1 VNENRPP
8 QPAGGLFPATRWT
21 LLLAA
26 RERPEERR
34 RALDDLI
41 APRWRA
47 LFALARKQGLTP
59 AEAEDAV
66 QSFLAR
72 LVEDD
77 LLFRADPARG
87 RLRTFLRAAFHN
99 HLVNL
104 HEHAAAARRGGGRRP
119 VDLDDVEALLAS
131 PALSPDA
138 AFDRAWALEMFEG
151 ALAALEGELT
161 RGSGGNGLEAL
172 RQLFRFGETT
182 PYAELA
188 PQLGMSLPQLKSFVH
203 RAKARFRLIL
213 RARVADTLE
222 AAESVDDEVAAL
234 LGLLSA

>member
-1 VNENRPP
+1 MSHLPP
-8 QPAGGLFPATRWT
+8 PLPAGGLFPATRWT

-34 RALDDLI
+34 GAFEELI

-47 LFALARKQGLTP
+47 LFALARKQGLAP

-72 LVEDD
+72 LIESD

-87 RLRTFLRAAFHN
+87 RLRTFLRTAFHN
-99 HLVNL
+99 HLANL

-119 VDLDDVEALLAS
+119 VDLDDVEALVAS
-131 PALSPDA
+131 PNLSPEA
-138 AFDRAWALEMFEG
+138 AFDRAWALELFEG
-151 ALAALEGELT
+151 ALAALEGELASGAG
-161 RGSGGNGLEAL
+161 GSRVEAL
-172 RQLFRFGETT
+172 RQLFRFGETS

-188 PQLGMSLPQLKSFVH
+188 PRLGMSLPQLKSFVH

-222 AAESVDDEVAAL
+222 AGEDVDAEVAAL
-234 LGLLSA
+234 LGLLSS

>member
-1 VNENRPP
+1 
-8 QPAGGLFPATRWT
+8 
-21 LLLAA
+21 LLAA

-34 RALDDLI
+34 RALDELI

-47 LFALARKQGLTP
+47 LFALARRQGLTS

-72 LVEDD
+72 MVEDD

-87 RLRTFLRAAFHN
+87 RLRTFLRTAFHN
-99 HLVNL
+99 HLANL
-104 HEHAAAARRGGGRRP
+104 HEHAAAARRGAGRRP
-119 VDLDDVEALLAS
+119 VDLDDVEALLATNT
-131 PALSPDA
+131 LSPDA
-138 AFDRAWALEMFEG
+138 VFDRAWALEMFEG
-151 ALAALEGELT
+151 AFAALEGEI
-161 RGSGGNGLEAL
+161 RSGPGGNGLEAL
-172 RQLFRFGETT
+172 RQLFRFGEAT

-188 PQLGMSLPQLKSFVH
+188 PKLGMSLPQLKSFVH

-222 AAESVDDEVAAL
+222 AGESVDQEVAAL
-234 LGLLSA
+234 LGLLS